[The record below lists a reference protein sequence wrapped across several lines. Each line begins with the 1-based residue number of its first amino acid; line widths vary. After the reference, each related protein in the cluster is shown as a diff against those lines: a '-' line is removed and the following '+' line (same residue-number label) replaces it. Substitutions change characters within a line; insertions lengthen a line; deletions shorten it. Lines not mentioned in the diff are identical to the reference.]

1 MILPIVVAC
10 VLLALLVVIA
20 NHLVENR
27 QVMIRR
33 VGVQLTLM
41 AILLVSLFISARY
54 WIIYGVSCV
63 PDCVGRNLLGRDFS
77 QGILRNSNFT
87 EANLRG
93 ADLSEADLYNADFSG
108 ANLDGVNLQNANL
121 RGVRFVGASLVKAD
135 LRGALLGDT
144 DFRGANL
151 NDTDFTQAN
160 LTQVYLQGVTL
171 AGAKLVEADLRS
183 KNLAGVVFTAADLT
197 DANLSSANLYGSQ
210 LSRANLSGAVM
221 RAANLAGSWLNLT
234 NLTGVDLT
242 GSNLAGAS
250 FIGANLASAQLSG
263 SRLVG
268 ATLIGAHMN
277 GANLLNADLAGVRLL
292 ANELI
297 PTDLLTDPNLKQL
310 NELQLSQVIA
320 DVDLA
325 GVSFNRQTKW
335 PIGNASTLTSLL
347 GQQFLNYNTT
357 PANASNDASA
367 TNQPTIAVI
376 GNPTLMPLTQGIV
389 ALFEQAGY
397 TQTIFLD
404 NVDLAVAFDTFC
416 QPGSN
421 GTLVMSHRLI
431 TSEERQRCRTNRR
444 LATSL
449 LVGQQALVVVVNA
462 QNAFLTN
469 ATIAD
474 LNIIALA
481 DRWSDVNVDWPREEI
496 TRYVPDVQS
505 VSFSFWAERIFGANF
520 AAAEGAVRTIPTA
533 NGAQLIQGIG
543 LDPYAI
549 GVVDYGLYQQN
560 ASVLKPLTLDGI
572 MPNSASVDEGSYPL
586 AQPLYLYFDAT
597 AVRQTATLRAF
608 LSFYVAQI
616 DQVAGQVGLFPPPA
630 ATVQKNKE
638 TIQRL
643 GQ

>member
-10 VLLALLVVIA
+10 VLLALLAVIA

-27 QVMIRR
+27 QIMIRR
-33 VGVQLTLM
+33 IGVQLTLM
-41 AILLVSLFISARY
+41 VILLVGLFISARY

-63 PDCVGRNLLGRDFS
+63 PDCVGKNLLGRDFS
-77 QGILRNSNFT
+77 DGIMRNSDFT

-93 ADLSEADLYNADFSG
+93 ADLSGADLYNANFSG

-121 RGVRFVGASLVKAD
+121 RGARFIGASLVKAD
-135 LRGALLGDT
+135 LRGARLGDT
-144 DFRGANL
+144 DLRGANL
-151 NDTDFTQAN
+151 NETDFTQVD
-160 LTQVYLQGVTL
+160 LTQVFLQGVTL

-197 DANLSSANLYGSQ
+197 NVNLSNANLYGSQ
-210 LSRANLSGAVM
+210 LSRANLSGALL
-221 RAANLAGSWLNLT
+221 RDANLAGSWVNLA
-234 NLTGVDLT
+234 NLTGADLT
-242 GSNLAGAS
+242 DSNLAGAS
-250 FIGANLASAQLSG
+250 FIGANLASARLSG

-277 GANLLNADLAGVRLL
+277 GANLLGANLVGVRLL
-292 ANELI
+292 VNELI

-335 PIGNASTLTSLL
+335 PIGNASTLTSML
-347 GQQFLNYNTT
+347 GQQFLNYNAT
-357 PANASNDASA
+357 SA
-367 TNQPTIAVI
+367 TTSSGAPTTGQPAIAAI
-376 GNPTLMPLTQGIV
+376 GSQTLMPLTQGIV
-389 ALFEQAGY
+389 SLFGQAGY

-404 NVDLAVAFDTFC
+404 NVDLGVAFDTFC
-416 QPGSN
+416 QSGN
-421 GTLVMSHRLI
+421 NATLVMSHRLI
-431 TSEERQRCRTNRR
+431 TNEERQRCRTNRR
-444 LATSL
+444 LATSM

-462 QNAFLTN
+462 QNGFLAN

-474 LNIIALA
+474 LNIIAIA

-505 VSFSFWAERIFGANF
+505 VSFSFWAERVFGANF
-520 AAAEGAVRTIPTA
+520 AAVESAARTIPTA

-549 GVVDYGLYQQN
+549 GVIDYGLYQQN
-560 ASVLKPLTLDGI
+560 ASVLKLLALDGVT
-572 MPNSASVDEGSYPL
+572 PNTVTVGDGSYPL

-597 AVRQTATLRAF
+597 AVRQMPTVREF
-608 LSFYVAQI
+608 LSFYLAQI
-616 DQVAGQVGLFPPPA
+616 EQVAGQVGLFAAPA
-630 ATVQKNKE
+630 ATAQKNQE
-638 TIQRL
+638 TLQRL
-643 GQ
+643 GR

>member
-10 VLLALLVVIA
+10 VLLALLAVIA

-27 QVMIRR
+27 RVMIRR
-33 VGVQLTLM
+33 VGVQLTLV
-41 AILLVSLFISARY
+41 ALLLISLFISARY

-63 PDCVGRNLLGRDFS
+63 PDCVGKNLLGRDFS
-77 QGILRNSNFT
+77 DGVMRNGDFT

-93 ADLSEADLYNADFSG
+93 ADLSGADLYNANFSG

-135 LRGALLGDT
+135 LRGARLGDT
-144 DFRGANL
+144 DLRGANL
-151 NDTDFTQAN
+151 NETDFTQAD

-197 DANLSSANLYGSQ
+197 NANLSNANLYGSQ
-210 LSRANLSGAVM
+210 LSRANLSGALL
-221 RAANLAGSWLNLT
+221 RAANLAGSWINLT
-234 NLTGVDLT
+234 NLTGADLT

-250 FIGANLASAQLSG
+250 FIGANLASARLSG

-277 GANLLNADLAGVRLL
+277 GANLLDADLAGVRLL
-292 ANELI
+292 ANELL

-310 NELQLSQVIA
+310 NDLQLSQVIA

-335 PIGNASTLTSLL
+335 PIGNVSTLTSLL
-347 GQQFLNYNTT
+347 GQQFLNYNAT
-357 PANASNDASA
+357 PATASSDATATSQSA
-367 TNQPTIAVI
+367 ITVI
-376 GNPTLMPLTQGIV
+376 GSQTLMPLTQGIV
-389 ALFEQAGY
+389 ALFGQAGY
-397 TQTIFLD
+397 TQTIILD

-416 QPGSN
+416 QSSN
-421 GTLVMSHRLI
+421 KATLVMSHRLI
-431 TSEERQRCRTNRR
+431 TSEERQRCRTSRR
-444 LATSL
+444 LATSM

-462 QNAFLTN
+462 QNAFVDN
-469 ATIAD
+469 ATLAD
-474 LNIIALA
+474 LNLIALA

-505 VSFSFWAERIFGANF
+505 VSFSFWAERVFRENF
-520 AAAEGAVRTIPTA
+520 AAVESAARTIPTG

-560 ASVLKPLTLDGI
+560 ASVLKLLALDGVT
-572 MPNSASVDEGSYPL
+572 PSRATVDDGTYPL

-597 AVRQTATLRAF
+597 AVRQTPPLREF
-608 LSFYVAQI
+608 LNFYVAQI
-616 DQVAGQVGLFPPPA
+616 EQVAGQVGLFPAPA
-630 ATVQKNKE
+630 AIVQKNQE
-638 TIQRL
+638 TLQRL
-643 GQ
+643 GR